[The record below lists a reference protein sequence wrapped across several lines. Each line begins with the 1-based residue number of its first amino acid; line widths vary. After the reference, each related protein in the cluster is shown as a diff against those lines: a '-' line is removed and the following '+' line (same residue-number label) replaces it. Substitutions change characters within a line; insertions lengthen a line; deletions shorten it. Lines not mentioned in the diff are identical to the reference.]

1 MIYGHVYDAWRVFRK
16 GKRPSRHIDE
26 FAYYLERNITDLTT
40 QINEKTYRHGGYQR
54 IVVSDKKRRDL
65 AVATVR
71 DRVIHRYIYDRL
83 VVCFDK
89 SFDPDVWSCRQGKGL
104 HRALDRT
111 RQLLARHADSYV
123 WRADITKFFDHV
135 HHDILRAELA
145 RRLGEDS
152 ELLWLSG
159 KVIESYTS
167 VDMQR
172 GIPIGNLTSQIFS
185 NIYLNMFDRFVRHQL
200 KPQGFVRYGDDFIL
214 IAPTRRRARH
224 YQLVASKFLY
234 DTLDLTV
241 NPRSNVVVPA
251 ASGLHFLGHAVF
263 SRYAVVDKHTS
274 QAVLAKVR
282 CGNLASY
289 QSLALA
295 KHIKKELYWRIL
307 DENAEILDK
316 MG

>member
-1 MIYGHVYDAWRVFRK
+1 
-16 GKRPSRHIDE
+16 
-26 FAYYLERNITDLTT
+26 
-40 QINEKTYRHGGYQR
+40 
-54 IVVSDKKRRDL
+54 
-65 AVATVR
+65 
-71 DRVIHRYIYDRL
+71 
-83 VVCFDK
+83 
-89 SFDPDVWSCRQGKGL
+89 
-104 HRALDRT
+104 
-111 RQLLARHADSYV
+111 
-123 WRADITKFFDHV
+123 
-135 HHDILRAELA
+135 
-145 RRLGEDS
+145 
-152 ELLWLSG
+152 
-159 KVIESYTS
+159 
-167 VDMQR
+167 MQR

-234 DTLDLTV
+234 DTFDLTV

>member
-1 MIYGHVYDAWRVFRK
+1 MIYDHIYAAWRVFRK

-26 FAYYLERNITDLTT
+26 FAYYLERNITELTT
-40 QINEKTYRHGGYQR
+40 QINKKTYRHGGYQR

-71 DRVIHRYIYDRL
+71 DRVIHRYIYDQL
-83 VVCFDK
+83 VARFDK

-111 RQLLARHADSYV
+111 RQLLVCHADSYV

-145 RRLGEDS
+145 
-152 ELLWLSG
+152 
-159 KVIESYTS
+159 
-167 VDMQR
+167 
-172 GIPIGNLTSQIFS
+172 
-185 NIYLNMFDRFVRHQL
+185 
-200 KPQGFVRYGDDFIL
+200 
-214 IAPTRRRARH
+214 RRRARH